1 MSKDYVEEL
10 MNILDR
16 DADNGKFDDDE
27 SEFIIVDEDYDD
39 NYEDYDDD
47 EFIVIED
54 NSSNDEYSK
63 DEWNDEFDNSLEE
76 IQVIDTNYV
85 PENYYEEDLFDEKY
99 SEKEK
104 DNGITI
110 FDLSDDDDFNFNFDE
125 KDSEKEKDND
135 VIVFGEDYDFNFNFD
150 EKDNEIK
157 NENTKL
163 IQNTIDDRISK
174 NIAKDIIN
182 SDVDMTLEED
192 DVNDNWIMND
202 MFGNDLSNM
211 LIEEEPQENEEFSDG
226 SFADWVK

>member
-16 DADNGKFDDDE
+16 DTDNGKFDDDE
-27 SEFIIVDEDYDD
+27 NEFIIVDEDYDD
-39 NYEDYDDD
+39 NYDDD
-47 EFIVIED
+47 DCDDFIVIED
-54 NSSNDEYSK
+54 NSSNDEYSN
-63 DEWNDEFDNSLEE
+63 DEWSDEFDNSLEE

-99 SEKEK
+99 SEKEN
-104 DNGITI
+104 DNGVSI
-110 FDLSDDDDFNFNFDE
+110 FDLSD
-125 KDSEKEKDND
+125 
-135 VIVFGEDYDFNFNFD
+135 DYDFNFNFD
-150 EKDNEIK
+150 EKDKEIK
-157 NENTKL
+157 NESTML

-192 DVNDNWIMND
+192 DANDNWIMND

-211 LIEEEPQENEEFSDG
+211 LIEEEPENEEFSDG
-226 SFADWVK
+226 SFSDWVK

>member
-10 MNILDR
+10 MNLLDR
-16 DADNGKFDDDE
+16 DTDNGKFDVDDE
-27 SEFIIVDEDYDD
+27 SEFIIADEEYDD

-104 DNGITI
+104 DNGVSI
-110 FDLSDDDDFNFNFDE
+110 FDLSD
-125 KDSEKEKDND
+125 
-135 VIVFGEDYDFNFNFD
+135 DYDFNFNFD
-150 EKDNEIK
+150 EKDKEIK
-157 NENTKL
+157 NENTML
-163 IQNTIDDRISK
+163 IQNNIDDRISK

>member
-16 DADNGKFDDDE
+16 DTDNGKFDDNE

-39 NYEDYDDD
+39 NYDDD
-47 EFIVIED
+47 DCDDFIVIED
-54 NSSNDEYSK
+54 NSSNDEYSN

-85 PENYYEEDLFDEKY
+85 PDYYEEDLFDEKY

-104 DNGITI
+104 DNGVTI
-110 FDLSDDDDFNFNFDE
+110 FDLADDYDFNFDE
-125 KDSEKEKDND
+125 KDLEKEKDND

-150 EKDNEIK
+150 EKDKEIK
-157 NENTKL
+157 NENTML

-192 DVNDNWIMND
+192 DANDNWILDD
-202 MFGNDLSNM
+202 MFGNDLSKM
-211 LIEEEPQENEEFSDG
+211 LVEEEHQENEEFSDG

>member
-16 DADNGKFDDDE
+16 DADNGKFDDNE

-39 NYEDYDDD
+39 NYDDD
-47 EFIVIED
+47 DCDDFIVIED
-54 NSSNDEYSK
+54 NSSNDEYSN

-104 DNGITI
+104 DNGVTI
-110 FDLSDDDDFNFNFDE
+110 FDLAD
-125 KDSEKEKDND
+125 
-135 VIVFGEDYDFNFNFD
+135 DYDFNFNFD
-150 EKDNEIK
+150 EKDKEIK
-157 NENTKL
+157 NENTML
-163 IQNTIDDRISK
+163 IQNNIDDRISK

-192 DVNDNWIMND
+192 DANDNWIMND

>member
-16 DADNGKFDDDE
+16 DADNGKFDDNE

-39 NYEDYDDD
+39 NYDDD
-47 EFIVIED
+47 DCDDFIVIED
-54 NSSNDEYSK
+54 NSSNDEYS

-104 DNGITI
+104 DNGVTI
-110 FDLSDDDDFNFNFDE
+110 FDLSD
-125 KDSEKEKDND
+125 
-135 VIVFGEDYDFNFNFD
+135 DYDFNFNFD
-150 EKDNEIK
+150 ENDKEIK
-157 NENTKL
+157 NENTML
-163 IQNTIDDRISK
+163 IQNNIDDRISK

-192 DVNDNWIMND
+192 DVNDNWILDD
-202 MFGNDLSNM
+202 MFGNDLSKM
-211 LIEEEPQENEEFSDG
+211 LIEEEHQENEEFSDG

>member
-16 DADNGKFDDDE
+16 DADNGKFDDNE

-39 NYEDYDDD
+39 TYDDD
-47 EFIVIED
+47 ECDDFIVIED
-54 NSSNDEYSK
+54 NSSNDEYSN

-85 PENYYEEDLFDEKY
+85 PEDFYEEDLFDEKY

-104 DNGITI
+104 DNGVTI
-110 FDLSDDDDFNFNFDE
+110 FDLAD
-125 KDSEKEKDND
+125 
-135 VIVFGEDYDFNFNFD
+135 DYDFNFNFD
-150 EKDNEIK
+150 ENDKEIK
-157 NENTKL
+157 NENTML
-163 IQNTIDDRISK
+163 IKNSIDDRISK

-192 DVNDNWIMND
+192 DANDNWIMND

>member
-16 DADNGKFDDDE
+16 DAVNGKFDDNE

-39 NYEDYDDD
+39 NYDDD
-47 EFIVIED
+47 DCDDFIVIED
-54 NSSNDEYSK
+54 NSSNDEYS

-104 DNGITI
+104 DNGVTI
-110 FDLSDDDDFNFNFDE
+110 FDLAD
-125 KDSEKEKDND
+125 
-135 VIVFGEDYDFNFNFD
+135 DYDFNFNFD
-150 EKDNEIK
+150 EKDKEIK
-157 NENTKL
+157 NENTML

-192 DVNDNWIMND
+192 DVNDNWILDD
-202 MFGNDLSNM
+202 MFGNDLSKM
-211 LIEEEPQENEEFSDG
+211 LVEEEHQENEEFSDG